1 MARKINV
8 KLIMELRDAGLSRS
22 TIASTRHISRH
33 SVSDV
38 FNIADEKG
46 IRYSDIRNLEEQEV
60 YRLFYPE
67 KFANETM
74 YGDPDYEHVH
84 QELKKVGVTLKL
96 LHEEYVERCER
107 NGEIPMGKTKFN
119 EGYAEFTIANRLTN
133 HLEHKP
139 GERAEVDWS
148 GPTMR
153 YVDISTGE
161 LITVY
166 LFVGTLPYSQYSYVE
181 PCLNM
186 KMDTFIR
193 CHIHM
198 YEYFGGVP
206 VRTVCDNLK
215 TGVVSHPKEGEIVL
229 TDDYAALGSHYMTAI
244 IPAGVRKPKQ
254 KPSVEGTVGKI
265 ATAIIAR
272 CRNETYYS
280 FVELKKGVADKL
292 YKFNHEAFQKREGS
306 RYEVLQEERDY
317 LRPLPDVPY
326 EIAEWVYGR
335 AVNLDFHVV
344 YKKNRYSCPYQ
355 YAKKKVDLK
364 VTDRFVEIYYKGERL
379 TTHNRFPDYM
389 KNKYSTH
396 PEDMPPAFRNIVQW
410 DDERIRNWA
419 GSIGK
424 SAREVIDRIFRSVR
438 IKEQGYNP
446 CLAVLRLSRTYTDA
460 RLETACELAI
470 SRGIKVPRY
479 HHLKAIL
486 TANQDITYKE
496 QLDSESSFDDSSMG
510 YLRGSDYYREG
521 GDPDGE

>member
-33 SVSDV
+33 SVSEV

-46 IRYSDIRNLEEQEV
+46 IHYNDVRVLEESEV

-84 QELKKVGVTLKL
+84 QELKRVCVTLKL

-119 EGYAEFTIANRLTN
+119 EGYAEFTITNRLTN

-148 GPTMR
+148 GPTMH
-153 YVDISTGE
+153 YVDMSTGE

-193 CHIHM
+193 CHIRM
-198 YEYFGGVP
+198 YEYFGGAP

-215 TGVVSHPKEGEIVL
+215 TGVVSHPKEGEIIL

-244 IPAGVRKPKQ
+244 MPAGVRKPKHYRQ
-254 KPSVEGTVGKI
+254 KSVIGNSSLIHPIVSAVYRFFTD
-265 ATAIIAR
+265 
-272 CRNETYYS
+272 NN
-280 FVELKKGVADKL
+280 F
-292 YKFNHEAFQKREGS
+292 FQHAQ
-306 RYEVLQEERDY
+306 L
-317 LRPLPDVPY
+317 
-326 EIAEWVYGR
+326 
-335 AVNLDFHVV
+335 
-344 YKKNRYSCPYQ
+344 
-355 YAKKKVDLK
+355 
-364 VTDRFVEIYYKGERL
+364 
-379 TTHNRFPDYM
+379 
-389 KNKYSTH
+389 
-396 PEDMPPAFRNIVQW
+396 
-410 DDERIRNWA
+410 
-419 GSIGK
+419 
-424 SAREVIDRIFRSVR
+424 
-438 IKEQGYNP
+438 
-446 CLAVLRLSRTYTDA
+446 
-460 RLETACELAI
+460 I
-470 SRGIKVPRY
+470 SY
-479 HHLKAIL
+479 
-486 TANQDITYKE
+486 
-496 QLDSESSFDDSSMG
+496 F
-510 YLRGSDYYREG
+510 
-521 GDPDGE
+521 